1 MPFSLRSAIPRADAT
16 RSAAG
21 VRYLVVL
28 VTAIFCY
35 AALGAVLGILPGYV
49 HSLGG
54 GAVLVGLA
62 VGAPAMTGAAGR
74 PSGGRLA
81 DRIGPGRV
89 IVAGA
94 LVMALGTIPA
104 YVHSLALLIV
114 SRLAVGAG
122 EAAMM
127 AATVL
132 WLLRLAGP
140 ERRGRAMGHVGL
152 ANYAGL
158 TVGPP
163 LSVELAGHSHPAR
176 VWMAAAVLP
185 LLAAGLALAT
195 ARGSGQ
201 EAHPVAHAE
210 DDGQDGA
217 DARSAFRA
225 TLRPGLGLMLVNFG
239 YVALLSFG
247 AAAAT
252 ETGSGIA
259 TFVIPVFGLGVIA
272 SRTILA
278 GIPDRV
284 GAARTLSVA
293 VTLEAVGLAGLAA
306 AGSAPVA
313 LVALAVMALGQGL
326 AVPSLGLLALAS
338 VPPSRHGRTAGAFFA
353 YFDAGVGLGG
363 PAAGIAARA
372 ADPAGALFAAA
383 AAVLVTAPVAL
394 LGRTHALA
402 RRPRQRRVPSRVGSS

>member
-1 MPFSLRSAIPRADAT
+1 MPTSLRRALPRPRATLSAT
-16 RSAAG
+16 G
-21 VRYLVVL
+21 VRYLIVL
-28 VTAIFCY
+28 ATAILCY

-81 DRIGPGRV
+81 DRVGPTRV
-89 IVAGA
+89 VIAGA
-94 LVMALGTIPA
+94 VLMALGTIPA
-104 YVHSLALLIV
+104 YVHSLPLLIV

-163 LSVELAGHSHPAR
+163 LSVALAGQSHPVR
-176 VWMAAAVLP
+176 VWIAAAVLP

-195 ARGSGQ
+195 ARGSGE
-201 EAHPVAHAE
+201 EAHPAARAE
-210 DDGQDGA
+210 DDGEDGA
-217 DARSAFRA
+217 AARSAFRA

-252 ETGSGIA
+252 ETGSGVA
-259 TFVIPVFGLGVIA
+259 TFVIPMFGAGVIA
-272 SRTILA
+272 SRTIFA
-278 GIPDRV
+278 GIPDRF
-284 GAARTLSVA
+284 GAPRTLSVA
-293 VTLEAVGLAGLAA
+293 VALEAVGLAGLAA

-313 LVALAVMALGQGL
+313 LAALVVMSLGQGL
-326 AVPSLGLLALAS
+326 AVPSLGLLALAA

-363 PAAGIAARA
+363 PAAGLVARA

-383 AAVLVTAPVAL
+383 AAVLVAAPVAL
-394 LGRTHALA
+394 LGRTQALA
-402 RRPRQRRVPSRVGSS
+402 WRRRQRQVPSRVGSS